1 MKKFAAAFAFS
12 LCPALAMAAAPGVRF
27 DMALSQN
34 GKAISSPSVWVPF
47 GQKAVIE
54 VPDKV
59 RIVAS
64 ASAPN
69 GDHSLIQ
76 ATFYRA
82 VAGKWVKDWSPHMDA
97 DLSKTPSF
105 ERDIEGTPYRV
116 VIKPRAA
123 EQPSSAS
130 G

>member
-1 MKKFAAAFAFS
+1 MKMLAAAFAFS

-27 DMALSQN
+27 DMALSQS
-34 GKAISSPSVWVPF
+34 GVAISSPSVWVAF
-47 GQKAVIE
+47 GKKAVIE
-54 VPDKV
+54 VPGKV

-64 ASAPN
+64 ANAPS
-69 GDHSLIQ
+69 GGHSLVQ
-76 ATFYRA
+76 ATFYRF
-82 VAGKWVKDWSPHMDA
+82 VAGEWIKDWSPHMDA